1 MNLVKGSAQQELDHF
16 FKVLRNEKQARQIVT
31 KSALVQARKKL
42 SATAFVELNKQ
53 IVDRY
58 YAHAQYNTWNGFRL
72 CAVDGSTLRVPN
84 TPEIITSFGVHRGRL
99 AQKGCPMALASV
111 YYDVLNQIVIDARLG
126 PIHSAERELAHEH
139 LVHAAPNDL
148 VLFDRGYPSFWLY
161 ASLQQRTQAFCMRV
175 KSKGEHHYQK
185 FLRSR
190 KSQTTIELMPSAHS
204 QQKCTE
210 KGLPLT
216 PIRLRLVRVKLKK
229 ETEILITNLVDDARY
244 PACVFKE
251 LYHLR
256 WGIEE
261 NYKRQKQWLEIET
274 FSGKSTLSIF
284 QDFHAK
290 MLTLNITAFMVAES
304 QKQVNNTMS
313 TRMHRYKI
321 NFAQALSK
329 MKDTVIDLI
338 RNIGDHTRIR
348 QVLQYLSDTVDAVIP
363 NRSFPRHITNTH
375 PNIKNLCYKRCR

>member
-16 FKVLRNEKQARQIVT
+16 FKVLHDEKHARQIVT

-53 IVDRY
+53 VVDRY
-58 YAHAQYNTWNGFRL
+58 YAQAHYNTWKGFRL

-84 TPEIITSFGVHRGRL
+84 TPAIIKTFGVHRGRL

-111 YYDVLNQIVIDARLG
+111 YYDVLNQVVIDARLA
-126 PIHSAERELAHEH
+126 PIHSAERELADEH
-139 LVHAAPNDL
+139 LAHAAPNDL

-161 ASLQQRTQAFCMRV
+161 ASLQQRQQAFCMRV
-175 KSKGEHHYQK
+175 KFKANRLYQQ
-185 FLRSR
+185 FLHSR
-190 KSQTTIELMPSAHS
+190 KAQTTVEIMPTAHS

-210 KGLPLT
+210 KGLPIT

-229 ETEILITNLVDDARY
+229 ETEILITNLLDEERY

-261 NYKRQKQWLEIET
+261 NYKRQKQWLEIES
-274 FSGKSTLSIF
+274 FSGKSALSVF

-290 MLTLNITAFMVAES
+290 MLTMNITAIMVAES
-304 QKQVNNTMS
+304 QKQVNHTMS
-313 TRMHRYKI
+313 ARTHRYKI

-329 MKDTVIDLI
+329 MKDTVIELI
-338 RNIGDHTRIR
+338 RNLTRHTRIL
-348 QVLQYLSDTVDAVIP
+348 QVLQYLSNTVDAVIP